1 MQSNEITVDLAQIPL
16 DASGA
21 NVFIVSLLL
30 VSMKEKN
37 SQVPDTCR
45 RLTRVAAKVMIA
57 NWSITTKVMVVNYL
71 L

>member
-1 MQSNEITVDLAQIPL
+1 MRSNEITVNLAQIPL

-30 VSMKEKN
+30 ESMEEKN
-37 SQVPDTCR
+37 NEVPDTCR
-45 RLTRVAAKVMIA
+45 RLTRVTAKLMIA
-57 NWSITTKVMVVNYL
+57 ETPITTKVMVVNYL